1 MRSIGGSRTS
11 RFGLTDSVMPSV
23 RTWCAP
29 GRTWSMCMVVATIL
43 IWSTSILGPA
53 GCGPSTPAT
62 PVPRPADL
70 SQADP
75 WVAHVIEDAV
85 AKVESTP
92 GDAEAWAILG
102 DLYYAH
108 DYFALATSAYDASLA
123 IDPDRPVVW
132 YMLAAARRADGDTPG
147 ALTAIDQAITRDA
160 RTPHLRWRAAEWL
173 IDGGE
178 LEQAAARAEEGVQL
192 GPDDRNAVRMLA
204 RVRLEQGRPDES
216 IALLTPLLAE
226 SPDDPEI
233 RSLRGRAARAA
244 GRVDEAA
251 RDMLIAGTVQPTWFD
266 DWINRVLIRRTDL
279 AWWIRRIQRTA
290 NGGQTEP
297 ARTMLVELRRWHP
310 DSREVDFTE
319 GVVLVNERRLDDAV
333 RLFQRLIDDDPDWAA
348 ARVRL
353 AATLLARSDSTGDVI
368 AAVDDRVRAESMLVA
383 ALENEPR
390 NVDGLALLVS
400 ARDAMGRP
408 GDAVEP
414 LRTLVERVPG
424 ERRHRYR
431 LARALVAAGEPVE
444 AVAVL
449 DAAIEALG
457 PEGPPATVL
466 RVEALMAAGRAD
478 EAAAVVAG
486 FRDRMPRHPAVSEM
500 QRLIESGARP

>member
-1 MRSIGGSRTS
+1 M
-11 RFGLTDSVMPSV
+11 
-23 RTWCAP
+23 
-29 GRTWSMCMVVATIL
+29 
-43 IWSTSILGPA
+43 
-53 GCGPSTPAT
+53 
-62 PVPRPADL
+62 
-70 SQADP
+70 
-75 WVAHVIEDAV
+75 
-85 AKVESTP
+85 
-92 GDAEAWAILG
+92 
-102 DLYYAH
+102 
-108 DYFALATSAYDASLA
+108 
-123 IDPDRPVVW
+123 
-132 YMLAAARRADGDTPG
+132 
-147 ALTAIDQAITRDA
+147 
-160 RTPHLRWRAAEWL
+160 
-173 IDGGE
+173 
-178 LEQAAARAEEGVQL
+178 QL
-192 GPDDRNAVRMLA
+192 GPDDRNAVRMLS

-383 ALENEPR
+383 ALENEPG
-390 NVDGLALLVS
+390 NVDGLALLVA

-486 FRDRMPRHPAVSEM
+486 FRDRTPRHPALTEM